1 MKHTFKIGD
10 IFLDKNIS
18 GKIGTIIHIDTP
30 SGFSTPITYY
40 RVMWSLN
47 YNWTYTEKD
56 LLGMMKNKN
65 DYSYFPVVE

>member
-10 IFLDKNIS
+10 IFLDRNIPR
-18 GKIGTIIHIDTP
+18 IGTIIHIDTS

-40 RVMWSLN
+40 RIMWSLN
-47 YNWTYTEKD
+47 YSWIYTEKD